1 MAEQE
6 LVNYIKSALASGGEQ
21 GMIRQK
27 LLGVGWPAVDVDE
40 AFFLLK
46 QDGEYAIEDPARKA
60 GNEKGGDASHTV
72 SRPKEILIIS
82 IALFAIAAII
92 YGLHMMK
99 FF

>member
-6 LVNYIKSALASGGEQ
+6 LINYIKKALASGGEQ

-27 LLGVGWPAVDVDE
+27 LLGVGWPATDVDE

-46 QDGEYAIEDPARKA
+46 QDGEYAIK
-60 GNEKGGDASHTV
+60 NENNTEHHRA
-72 SRPKEILIIS
+72 SRPKEILFIS
-82 IALFAIAAII
+82 IALFAVAAVI
-92 YGLHMMK
+92 YVLHVAG